1 METIKCKACGS
12 NDIIIQDD
20 YCVCRYCGTKSILD
34 RQAKLISEKKN
45 SISQNKNAVNA
56 ISILNDEE
64 DRRVVEAIKQAELNT
79 SGEIKVHIENRCKGN
94 VEERSLYVFDKL
106 KLHETKLRNGVLIYL
121 AVRDHKFAILGDEGI
136 NKVVG
141 DGFWN
146 DVKDLM
152 QAHFKEGRFA
162 EGLEQGIQRCGEK
175 LKTYFPYQSDD
186 INEIPDEISYE
197 IN

>member
-34 RQAKLISEKKN
+34 RQAKLISKKKN

>member
-1 METIKCKACGS
+1 MPNA
-12 NDIIIQDD
+12 
-20 YCVCRYCGTKSILD
+20 
-34 RQAKLISEKKN
+34 RQ
-45 SISQNKNAVNA
+45 
-56 ISILNDEE
+56 ILNDEE

-152 QAHFKEGRFA
+152 QTHFKEGRFA